1 MITVIT
7 TLSIRVYTKRVSTNF
22 FQEHQIKAL
31 QIVILLS
38 ILVTVRIRK
47 SPSNDFF
54 YYNSNLYS
62 NLFVFLI

>member
-1 MITVIT
+1 M
-7 TLSIRVYTKRVSTNF
+7 F
-22 FQEHQIKAL
+22 FQEHKSKAL

-47 SPSNDFF
+47 SPPDFF
-54 YYNSNLYS
+54 LLLVLTHTKYDNSILYS